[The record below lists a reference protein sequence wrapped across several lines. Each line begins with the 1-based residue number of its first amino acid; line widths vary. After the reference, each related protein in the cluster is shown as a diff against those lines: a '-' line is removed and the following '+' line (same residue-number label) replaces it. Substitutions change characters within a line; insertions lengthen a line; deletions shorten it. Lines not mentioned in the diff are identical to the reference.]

1 MPSKKVQRVIAPRKL
16 TEDEAAE
23 TRRLRELVDND
34 KDEILAEGRRILA
47 EKRLHSLPPD
57 NDAESMLKPS
67 SLKRLA
73 LLMSVNCVRNTV
85 IENYHAAGKIDDS
98 EMKAFNLEVANK
110 IYTFLQFL
118 LLEPDEDRDA
128 FLSAMGM
135 MYPKNWDQPNVD
147 RDFMETVKIAKRMAM
162 RFNQH
167 GGDMT

>member
-1 MPSKKVQRVIAPRKL
+1 MPSKKVQRVVNPRKL
-16 TEDEAAE
+16 TAVEAAE
-23 TRRLRELVDND
+23 ARQVRESVEND
-34 KDEILAEGRRILA
+34 KDGNLVKGRKFQA
-47 EKRLHSLPPD
+47 EKRQRSLPPE
-57 NDAESMLKPS
+57 NHPGSMLKPS

-98 EMKAFNLEVANK
+98 EMKAFNQEVANK

-128 FLSAMGM
+128 FLSAMAM

-147 RDFMETVKIAKRMAM
+147 RDFMETVKIAKRMAK
-162 RFNQH
+162 RFNQND
-167 GGDMT
+167 GDKA